1 MDLLNVKGTEMNNIP
16 EINNSFYEKFNPQIR
31 AIVTRILNNA
41 NQAQDID
48 DCVNTVYLELMER
61 LQQYNET
68 RGSMGAFVA
77 VITRS
82 VSLNYCKSNTRKSSE
97 LISDEKMDFLSEP
110 LEFEDNVE
118 FQMLVDGIIDKLNEE
133 ESALFAMKYIY
144 FYSSEEIAD
153 AYKIS
158 RNAVD
163 LRVQRLKRKTKTL
176 LTKGGIIL

>member
-1 MDLLNVKGTEMNNIP
+1 M
-16 EINNSFYEKFNPQIR
+16 
-31 AIVTRILNNA
+31 
-41 NQAQDID
+41 
-48 DCVNTVYLELMER
+48 
-61 LQQYNET
+61 

-82 VSLNYCKSNTRKSSE
+82 VSLNYCKSGARKTGE
-97 LISDEKMDFLSEP
+97 LIGDDKIDFMREP
-110 LEFEDNVE
+110 MEFEDNVE
-118 FQMLVDGIIDKLNEE
+118 FQMLVDGILAKLNEQ

-153 AYKIS
+153 ALKIT

-163 LRVQRLKRKTKTL
+163 LRVKRLKAKTKNL